1 MTIDKAI
8 EAIAAF
14 NYDNSTLTK
23 ALEIAIEALKEK
35 RDRKSHY
42 YCPCCGGKIYFGD
55 LETDPPISDKKLYK
69 IATISETIG
78 DLQYIL
84 DEYGDV
90 NVYVDTPDD
99 DTGVVSG
106 VISVKPYFIN
116 GYEQAMIFTE
126 LEANMIPFFDREDC
140 ENSAEKET

>member
-1 MTIDKAI
+1 MTID
-8 EAIAAF
+8 EAIQDLIY
-14 NYDNSTLTK
+14 NVPSY
-23 ALEIAIEALKEK
+23 EAIDMAIIALKEQK
-35 RDRKSHY
+35 DRESHY

-69 IATISETIG
+69 IATISETIV

-99 DTGVVSG
+99 DTGMVSG

-126 LEANMIPFFDREDC
+126 LEVNMIPFFDRKDGDAD
-140 ENSAEKET
+140 AEKET